1 MNTQILSNRFDLTI
15 SDTQLYVY
23 INFLCKIEGWK
34 TRCKNLHW
42 AAPKKNIHTYLD
54 EFLDVLSKYQDSLAE
69 DIMGITGQR
78 LNPTCIKGTVCSTN
92 NATDF
97 INQVN
102 TVTLIFFNKIPENP
116 NYAGIKSETENFIHN
131 IKTYMYLFSLCDI

>member
-1 MNTQILSNRFDLTI
+1 MNTQILSNRLDLI
-15 SDTQLYVY
+15 VSDTQLQVY
-23 INFLCKIEGWK
+23 INFLCRIEGWK

-78 LNPTCIKGTVCSTN
+78 LNPTCIKGTFCSTN

-102 TVTLIFFNKIPENP
+102 TVTLIFFNKIP
-116 NYAGIKSETENFIHN
+116 
-131 IKTYMYLFSLCDI
+131 

>member
-23 INFLCKIEGWK
+23 INFLCRIEGWK

-69 DIMGITGQR
+69 DIMGIAGQR
-78 LNPTCIKGTVCSTN
+78 LNPTCIKGTFCSTN

-116 NYAGIKSETENFIHN
+116 NYVGIKSETENFIHN